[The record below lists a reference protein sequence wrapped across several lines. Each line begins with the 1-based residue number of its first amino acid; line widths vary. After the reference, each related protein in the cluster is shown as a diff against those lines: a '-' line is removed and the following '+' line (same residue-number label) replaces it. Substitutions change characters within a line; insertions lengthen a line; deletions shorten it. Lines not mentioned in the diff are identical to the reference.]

1 MKLLLIL
8 FICRISFAGPALVEA
23 LNLGQFDKVK
33 MLLKDKTNLSYTDE
47 NGYDALFHA
56 VSLNEPQIVSQLI
69 RAGSKVDRLYDSKKE
84 SALFEASR
92 LGSVKIIEILL
103 KKNSKLL
110 KLKNSLD
117 ETVLFEAVR
126 SEQSHLVKYYVKRGL
141 SLKDQN
147 REGKK
152 PADYLTP
159 ENDKMKK
166 VLAELGTK

>member
-1 MKLLLIL
+1 MKILLIL
-8 FICRISFAGPALVEA
+8 FMYQISFAGPALVEA
-23 LNLGQFDKVK
+23 LNLGQVDKVK
-33 MLLKDKTNLSYTDE
+33 SLLKDKTNLSYTDE

-69 RAGSKVDRLYDSKKE
+69 NAGSKVDRLYDSKKE
-84 SALFEASR
+84 SVLFEASR
-92 LGSVKIIEILL
+92 LGSEKIIEILL

-110 KLKNSLD
+110 KLKNTSN

-126 SEQSHLVKYYVKRGL
+126 SDQSHLVKYYVTKGL

-152 PADYLTP
+152 PADYMTP
-159 ENDKMKK
+159 GNDKMKK
-166 VLAELGTK
+166 VLADLTAK